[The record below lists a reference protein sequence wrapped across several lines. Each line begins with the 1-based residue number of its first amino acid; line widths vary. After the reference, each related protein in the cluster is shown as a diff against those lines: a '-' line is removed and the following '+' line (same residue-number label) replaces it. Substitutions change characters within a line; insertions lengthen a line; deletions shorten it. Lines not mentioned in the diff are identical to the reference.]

1 MLAPMFGL
9 RHHSDHRVS
18 LAFLLAAL
26 VVLFGGAGCGED
38 VLVGRWTLRADLPDA
53 SPGAPDAGPDSNQA
67 ESADRA
73 RRHAE
78 QQAKEE
84 QDGHNEH

>member
-1 MLAPMFGL
+1 MFGP
-9 RHHSDHRVS
+9 HHSSDRRAR

-26 VVLFGGAGCGED
+26 AVSCGAAACGED
-38 VLVGRWTLRADLPDA
+38 VLVGRWTLTADLPDA
-53 SPGAPDAGPDSNQA
+53 TPGGPDAGPNSSQA

-78 QQAKEE
+78 QEAKD
-84 QDGHNEH
+84 QQNDHNDH

>member
-1 MLAPMFGL
+1 MFGP
-9 RHHSDHRVS
+9 HHSSDRRAR

-26 VVLFGGAGCGED
+26 AVSCGAACGED
-38 VLVGRWTLRADLPDA
+38 VLVGRWTLTADLPDA
-53 SPGAPDAGPDSNQA
+53 TPGGPDAGPNSSQA

-78 QQAKEE
+78 QEAKD
-84 QDGHNEH
+84 QQNDHNDH

>member
-1 MLAPMFGL
+1 MFGP
-9 RHHSDHRVS
+9 RHSSDRRAR

-26 VVLFGGAGCGED
+26 AVFCGSAGCGED
-38 VLVGRWTLRADLPDA
+38 VLVGRWTLTADLPDA
-53 SPGAPDAGPDSNQA
+53 TPGAPDAGPDSNQA

-84 QDGHNEH
+84 QNQHNEH